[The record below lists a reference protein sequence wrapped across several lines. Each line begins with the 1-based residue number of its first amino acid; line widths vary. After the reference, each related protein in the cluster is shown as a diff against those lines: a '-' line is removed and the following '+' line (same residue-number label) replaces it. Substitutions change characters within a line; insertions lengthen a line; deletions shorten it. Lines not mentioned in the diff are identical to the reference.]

1 MVPEFFP
8 AQELQIN
15 AIAIN
20 MIEHTFER
28 LVSVFEATTA
38 KVIQHWSFSLAFL
51 LILDSVTK
59 SFLAIAV
66 LRKLVDTFGFLKI
79 CIYAS
84 LL

>member
-1 MVPEFFP
+1 
-8 AQELQIN
+8 
-15 AIAIN
+15 
-20 MIEHTFER
+20 MIVHTFER

-51 LILDSVTK
+51 LIFESVTK

-79 CIYAS
+79 CIQIHIQIYIMEFDFKN
-84 LL
+84 LHIY

>member
-1 MVPEFFP
+1 
-8 AQELQIN
+8 
-15 AIAIN
+15 
-20 MIEHTFER
+20 MIVHTFER

-51 LILDSVTK
+51 LIFDSVTK

-79 CIYAS
+79 CIHFMKFMMKSVWENHLHYNS
-84 LL
+84 HCNRK